1 MQNLEQLAREY
12 RNALENSAQDGSSV
26 IEQIIILEEN
36 QLDYLNGLIP
46 RLPASSRRTA
56 NYFKNIVFRSLSK
69 LNALIKNT
77 SYVPSFRN
85 VNVPSAE
92 ECFARVQIFSEC
104 REHFRTAADVA
115 LCRAEKMKERYYR
128 AGGKKP
134 VFRTGAL
141 EEAYS
146 LSAELSPMLSV
157 AALERDFGLLPHM
170 RGGAYGVKT
179 GANV

>member
-85 VNVPSAE
+85 VNVPCQSLKNALLSTQISIFVLLDKLPLPYADIAE
-92 ECFARVQIFSEC
+92 ILSLENRKL
-104 REHFRTAADVA
+104 A
-115 LCRAEKMKERYYR
+115 L
-128 AGGKKP
+128 
-134 VFRTGAL
+134 L
-141 EEAYS
+141 S
-146 LSAELSPMLSV
+146 LI
-157 AALERDFGLLPHM
+157 
-170 RGGAYGVKT
+170 
-179 GANV
+179 